1 MKLLVANRGEIAVRI
16 IRTARELDIPTV
28 AIYSTADADSLAVEL
43 ADEAVCVGPPPAN
56 ESYLVIR
63 NVIGAAE
70 VTGCDAVHPGYGF
83 LSENPE
89 FARACAEND
98 ITFVGPS
105 PDVMSRMSDK
115 VDAKTAA
122 KEAGLPVLPGSDGPV
137 DQVHDAIAA
146 AEQAGFPVLLKAA
159 AGGGGRGMRRVEST
173 AELPSAFE
181 VAQREAQAA
190 FADGSLYVEKL
201 LEGAR
206 HVEVQILADGL
217 GGVLVC
223 GDRECSIQRRHQ
235 KVVEEAQAPNLP
247 DATRDAMH
255 EACHRAARVWG
266 YKSAGTMEFLVDADG
281 NFYFLELNARLQ
293 VEHPV
298 TELVTGLDL
307 VAEQLRVAARRP
319 AEPHR
324 HRRAERRGDRVP
336 HQRRGSGP
344 RLPCRPRERLKEF
357 RIAQGPGVRVDTY
370 CQPGM
375 LVPPYYDSLIAKLC
389 VWAPDRPARRR
400 PYGQGPRRDAYRW
413 CRDHPRLAARHR
425 RRAVVPRGALH
436 DVVSDRA
443 ADVLPS
449 LRSAATV
456 HA

>member
-28 AIYSTADADSLAVEL
+28 AIYSTADVDSLAVEL
-43 ADEAVCVGPPPAN
+43 ADEAVCVGPPPAG

-89 FARACAEND
+89 FARACADND

-105 PDVMSRMSDK
+105 PDVMSRMGDK
-115 VDAKTAA
+115 VQAKAA
-122 KEAGLPVLPGSDGPV
+122 ATEAGLPVLPGSDGPV
-137 DQVHDAIAA
+137 TDVRDGIAA
-146 AEQAGFPVLLKAA
+146 AELAGFPVLLKAA
-159 AGGGGRGMRRVEST
+159 AGGGGRGMRRVESA

-190 FADGSLYVEKL
+190 FSDGSLYVEKL

-247 DATRDAMH
+247 DATRAAMH
-255 EACHRAARVWG
+255 DACHRAASVWG
-266 YKSAGTMEFLVDADG
+266 YRSAGTMEFLVDAGG

-307 VAEQLRVAARRP
+307 VAEQLRVAQGGLLSLTGIAAPHGAAIECRINAEDPARDFMPSAGILR
-319 AEPHR
+319 
-324 HRRAERRGDRVP
+324 
-336 HQRRGSGP
+336 
-344 RLPCRPRERLKEF
+344 EF

-370 CQPGM
+370 CQPGIR
-375 LVPPYYDSLIAKLC
+375 VPPYYDSLIAKLC
-389 VWAPDRPARRR
+389 VWAPDRP
-400 PYGQGPRRDAYRW
+400 
-413 CRDHPRLAARHR
+413 
-425 RRAVVPRGALH
+425 RAVARMARALDETH
-436 DVVSDRA
+436 IEGVATTLDLLRDIAGELSFREGRYTTSYLTERA
-443 ADVLPS
+443 DALPS
-449 LRSAATV
+449 LRGAATV
-456 HA
+456 QV

>member
-43 ADEAVCVGPPPAN
+43 ADEAVCIGPPPAN

-89 FARACAEND
+89 FARACAAND

-105 PDVMSRMSDK
+105 PDVMARMGDK
-115 VDAKTAA
+115 VDAKAAA

-137 DQVHDAIAA
+137 VDVRDAIAA

-159 AGGGGRGMRRVEST
+159 AGGGGRGMRRVESS
-173 AELPSAFE
+173 AELPAAFE
-181 VAQREAQAA
+181 VAQREALAA
-190 FADGSLYVEKL
+190 FSDGSLYVEKL

-247 DATRDAMH
+247 DATRAAMH
-255 EACHRAARVWG
+255 EVCHRAARVWG
-266 YKSAGTMEFLVDADG
+266 YRSAGTMEFLVDADG

-307 VAEQLRVAARRP
+307 VAEQLRVAQGGLLSLTGI
-319 AEPHR
+319 AEPVGAAIECR
-324 HRRAERRGDRVP
+324 INAEDPSRDFMPSAGTLR
-336 HQRRGSGP
+336 
-344 RLPCRPRERLKEF
+344 EF

-375 LVPPYYDSLIAKLC
+375 RVPPYYDSLIAKLC
-389 VWAPDRPARRR
+389 VWAPDRP
-400 PYGQGPRRDAYRW
+400 
-413 CRDHPRLAARHR
+413 
-425 RRAVVPRGALH
+425 RAVARMARAL
-436 DVVSDRA
+436 DETQIDGVSTTLDLLRDIA
-443 ADVLPS
+443 GELSFREGRYTTSYLTERADVLPS
-449 LRSAATV
+449 LRGAATV
-456 HA
+456 RV

>member
-115 VDAKTAA
+115 VDAKAAA

-247 DATRDAMH
+247 DATRDVMH

-307 VAEQLRVAARRP
+307 VAEQLRVAQGGLLSLTGI
-319 AEPHR
+319 AEPNGAAIECR
-324 HRRAERRGDRVP
+324 INAENPARDFMPSAGT
-336 HQRRGSGP
+336 
-344 RLPCRPRERLKEF
+344 LKEF

-375 LVPPYYDSLIAKLC
+375 RVPPYYDSLIAKLC
-389 VWAPDRPARRR
+389 VWAPDRP
-400 PYGQGPRRDAYRW
+400 
-413 CRDHPRLAARHR
+413 
-425 RRAVVPRGALH
+425 RAVARMARALDETH
-436 DVVSDRA
+436 IDGVATTLDLLRDIAGELSFREGRYTTSYLTER

>member
-115 VDAKTAA
+115 VDAKAAA

-307 VAEQLRVAARRP
+307 VAEQLRVAQGGLLSLTGI
-319 AEPHR
+319 AEPNGAAIECR
-324 HRRAERRGDRVP
+324 INAEDPARDFMPSAGT
-336 HQRRGSGP
+336 
-344 RLPCRPRERLKEF
+344 LKEF

-375 LVPPYYDSLIAKLC
+375 RVPPYYDSLIAKLC
-389 VWAPDRPARRR
+389 VWAPDRP
-400 PYGQGPRRDAYRW
+400 
-413 CRDHPRLAARHR
+413 
-425 RRAVVPRGALH
+425 RAVARMARALDETH
-436 DVVSDRA
+436 IDGVATTLDLLRDIAGELSFREGRYTTSYLTER